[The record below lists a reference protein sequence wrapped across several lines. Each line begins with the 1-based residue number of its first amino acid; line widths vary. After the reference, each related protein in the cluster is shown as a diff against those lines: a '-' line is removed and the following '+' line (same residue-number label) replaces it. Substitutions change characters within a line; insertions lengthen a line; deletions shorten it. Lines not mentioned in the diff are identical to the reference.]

1 MPFGLTTLGNYGEV
15 SESGGVSNPGEVGL
29 VVSLVVA
36 LLNGGISS
44 ADVAVIAPYSAQVKL
59 FKVMNDAI
67 YRVGAICIFWLFLR
81 FRLRY
86 FLCFILQFANIC
98 AYFCG
103 NICVAQ

>member
-1 MPFGLTTLGNYGEV
+1 MFWAIVWHPCPVPFGLTTLGNYGEV

-59 FKVMNDAI
+59 LKVMMQYI
-67 YRVGAICIFWLFLR
+67 YVV
-81 FRLRY
+81 
-86 FLCFILQFANIC
+86 QS
-98 AYFCG
+98 
-103 NICVAQ
+103 